1 MQTTGYIQVEMLHFN
16 GLLFLIPKKIKII
29 LIVTDLGTFLFILF
43 FVWTT
48 LKRRIHSV
56 SFLRCQASWQTL
68 PFACISSI
76 LPWSSKGNWDCWIQ
90 TNL

>member
-43 FVWTT
+43 FV
-48 LKRRIHSV
+48 
-56 SFLRCQASWQTL
+56 
-68 PFACISSI
+68 
-76 LPWSSKGNWDCWIQ
+76 
-90 TNL
+90 